1 MTTRLIVVRHGN
13 TFLPTDTPTRVGART
28 DLDLVEQTKSTS
40 VGHYLRDNHLSP
52 DVVYAGPLKRH
63 QQTAQLICEVL
74 NLDVTAIKLDEFL
87 NEIDYGPDE
96 NQVEEMVMK
105 RLGGGDIALGKQVI
119 ERWNRDAQVPEGW
132 LVNPDALRMGWR
144 SFAQNLLTNQADK
157 TTLMVSSNGIMR
169 FSHVI
174 DSQFG
179 FSNLKVPTGGICIF
193 ENMTGKV
200 SDWRCVEWGLTPSQK
215 A

>member
-28 DLDLVEQTKSTS
+28 DLDLVEQVKGTA
-40 VGHYLRDNHLSP
+40 VGHYLRDNQLVP

-63 QQTAQLICEVL
+63 QQTAKLICGVL
-74 NLDVTAIKLDEFL
+74 NIDEAAIQKDEFL

-96 NQVEEMVMK
+96 NQVEDAVMK
-105 RLGGGDIALGKQVI
+105 RLGNGDLALGKSLI
-119 ERWNRDAQVPEGW
+119 DKWNKEAQVPPGW
-132 LVNPDALRMGWR
+132 LVNPDELRAGWHA
-144 SFAQNLLTNQADK
+144 FAQNLLHTQADS

-174 DSQFG
+174 DPMFN

-193 ENMTGKV
+193 ENDTGKPN
-200 SDWRCVEWGLTPSQK
+200 DWRCVEWGLVPK
-215 A
+215 